1 MCGLSGRKGQF
12 ISTGIKK
19 KRAGICFIL
28 PSVIGVLVFFILPFL
43 DVVRRSVSNT
53 SGTRYVGARNY
64 MNVAQNEA
72 FRLSVQ
78 NTARFLL
85 ISVPLLFLVSLLLAY
100 YINTQIVRKGLVKAV
115 LLFPMILPVSTTTLF
130 CRILFDNAGIL
141 NGAFQKLGMDTL
153 RLMDTGSVFWVLV
166 ALYFWKNI
174 GFCVVLWS
182 AAMEAIPKEIFEAA
196 RLDGAGFMTKVM
208 RIILPLLSTSAFII
222 LLLLILNSFK
232 VFRESYMLAGNYP
245 HWSIYMTQNIFNNW
259 FQSFSIEKMAA
270 GAVLVAFVMAIFVL
284 LLQRQLIK
292 KVYEK

>member
-1 MCGLSGRKGQF
+1 
-12 ISTGIKK
+12 
-19 KRAGICFIL
+19 
-28 PSVIGVLVFFILPFL
+28 
-43 DVVRRSVSNT
+43 
-53 SGTRYVGARNY
+53 

-245 HWSIYMTQNIFNNW
+245 HRSIYMTQNIFNNL

-270 GAVLVAFVMAIFVL
+270 GAVLVAFVLAIFVL

>member
-1 MCGLSGRKGQF
+1 M
-12 ISTGIKK
+12 
-19 KRAGICFIL
+19 
-28 PSVIGVLVFFILPFL
+28 IGVLVFFILPFL

-64 MNVAQNEA
+64 MNVAENEA

-100 YINTQIVRKGLVKAV
+100 YINTQIVRNGLVKAV
-115 LLFPMILPVSTTTLF
+115 FLFPMILPVSTTTLF

-196 RLDGAGFMTKVM
+196 G
-208 RIILPLLSTSAFII
+208 
-222 LLLLILNSFK
+222 
-232 VFRESYMLAGNYP
+232 
-245 HWSIYMTQNIFNNW
+245 
-259 FQSFSIEKMAA
+259 
-270 GAVLVAFVMAIFVL
+270 
-284 LLQRQLIK
+284 
-292 KVYEK
+292 

>member
-1 MCGLSGRKGQF
+1 MHSFSGRKGQSL
-12 ISTGIKK
+12 STGIKK

-28 PSVIGVLVFFILPFL
+28 PSVIGVLIFFILPFL

-141 NGAFQKLGMDTL
+141 N
-153 RLMDTGSVFWVLV
+153 
-166 ALYFWKNI
+166 
-174 GFCVVLWS
+174 
-182 AAMEAIPKEIFEAA
+182 
-196 RLDGAGFMTKVM
+196 
-208 RIILPLLSTSAFII
+208 LS
-222 LLLLILNSFK
+222 LI
-232 VFRESYMLAGNYP
+232 
-245 HWSIYMTQNIFNNW
+245 HI
-259 FQSFSIEKMAA
+259 
-270 GAVLVAFVMAIFVL
+270 
-284 LLQRQLIK
+284 
-292 KVYEK
+292 

>member
-1 MCGLSGRKGQF
+1 
-12 ISTGIKK
+12 
-19 KRAGICFIL
+19 
-28 PSVIGVLVFFILPFL
+28 
-43 DVVRRSVSNT
+43 
-53 SGTRYVGARNY
+53 
-64 MNVAQNEA
+64 MNVAENEA

-141 NGAFQKLGMDTL
+141 NEAFQKLGMDTI

-196 RLDGAGFMTKVM
+196 RLDGVLRRTPAHSPERRQAMTALRVRAHKC
-208 RIILPLLSTSAFII
+208 I
-222 LLLLILNSFK
+222 
-232 VFRESYMLAGNYP
+232 FR
-245 HWSIYMTQNIFNNW
+245 Q
-259 FQSFSIEKMAA
+259 EKNFPV
-270 GAVLVAFVMAIFVL
+270 G
-284 LLQRQLIK
+284 
-292 KVYEK
+292 